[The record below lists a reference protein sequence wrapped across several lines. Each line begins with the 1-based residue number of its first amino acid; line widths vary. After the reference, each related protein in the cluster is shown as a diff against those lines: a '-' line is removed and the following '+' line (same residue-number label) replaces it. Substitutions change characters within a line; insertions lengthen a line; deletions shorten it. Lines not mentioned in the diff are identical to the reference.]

1 MIPKEKIFSL
11 GVLFSKTKEISAL
24 NPYLASALTFD
35 TCAIESN
42 YYAISSRPTTTNTTV
57 VDPTTSVQPSFFNG
71 SGNPI
76 SFCTDV
82 EGDLAYFKRF
92 VAGSKAL
99 SFNETDG
106 RLVLHDGYDFVFG
119 GDASDKGVGSLRI
132 LALLVNLYDDYGEDR
147 VSFLLGNRDI
157 NKMRFTSEL
166 DNSLGSLVL
175 DPNSYHSNARPFW
188 DLNSMSP
195 NEYLEASEVNGTV
208 PNQINRL
215 KWMLDKSMGSQ
226 GDFERRRAELKEMNL
241 ASSDDDVVN
250 SYLASVQ
257 PGGVL
262 YRYLTIGKLAVRKGS
277 ILFVHGGVSQFYRGM
292 IESNDYFVPGEGA
305 YGNLDKMV
313 GNLDKMEQ
321 FDTMDAWIEG
331 LNRFKETQLT
341 AWTLEPAWS
350 VLSNA
355 THHVRGGNDL
365 IKYVLRVL
373 PSVVAG
379 RHTYLDTGMP
389 FQMLNDQME
398 TFNRDGITTIVSG
411 HTPSGVTPTVIAGK
425 VKVFMADTCYSN
437 PTFNPRDTR
446 GQVTVSE
453 LLFSKD
459 GRYVVHG
466 VFQLLEDGE
475 MTTWKVAYD
484 HTDEAIGIMMPET
497 SEYSGFFIKAKVYNA
512 QEKPAYL
519 LCKVENGGHPCLPV
533 T

>member
-1 MIPKEKIFSL
+1 MGLAIQSAFARMWKGIWRILNVLWLAQKHYPSTKQMADWFCMMDMIF
-11 GVLFSKTKEISAL
+11 
-24 NPYLASALTFD
+24 
-35 TCAIESN
+35 
-42 YYAISSRPTTTNTTV
+42 
-57 VDPTTSVQPSFFNG
+57 
-71 SGNPI
+71 
-76 SFCTDV
+76 
-82 EGDLAYFKRF
+82 
-92 VAGSKAL
+92 
-99 SFNETDG
+99 
-106 RLVLHDGYDFVFG
+106 FG
-119 GDASDKGVGSLRI
+119 GDAMDNGVGSLRI

-175 DPNSYHSNARPFW
+175 DPNSYHSNARPYW

-215 KWMLDKSMGSQ
+215 KWMLEKSMGSQ

-241 ASSDDDVVN
+241 ASFDNDVVN

-257 PGGVL
+257 PGADL
-262 YRYLTIGKLAVRKGS
+262 YRYLTIGKLAVRKGT
-277 ILFVHGGVSQFYRGM
+277 ILFVHGGVSQFYDGK
-292 IESNDYFVPGEGA
+292 IDPNNYFVPGEGA
-305 YGNLDKMV
+305 FGNIK
-313 GNLDKMEQ
+313 KMEQ

-355 THHVRGGNDL
+355 TYHVRGGNDL

-389 FQMLNDQME
+389 FQMPNDQME
-398 TFNRDGITTIVSG
+398 KFNGDGITTIVTG
-411 HTPSGVTPTVIAGK
+411 HTPSGVTPTVIGGK
-425 VKVFMADTCYSN
+425 VKVFMADTSYSN
-437 PTFNPRDTR
+437 PTFDNGDTR
-446 GQVTVSE
+446 GQVAVSE
-453 LLFSKD
+453 LLFFQD

-466 VFQLLEDGE
+466 VIQLLKDGE
-475 MTTWKVAYD
+475 TTTWKVAYD
-484 HTDEAIGIMMPET
+484 QTDEAIGIMMPKD

-512 QEKPAYL
+512 QDKPAYL
-519 LCKVENGGHPCLPV
+519 LCKVENGGIKNTYRVVFSAL
-533 T
+533 